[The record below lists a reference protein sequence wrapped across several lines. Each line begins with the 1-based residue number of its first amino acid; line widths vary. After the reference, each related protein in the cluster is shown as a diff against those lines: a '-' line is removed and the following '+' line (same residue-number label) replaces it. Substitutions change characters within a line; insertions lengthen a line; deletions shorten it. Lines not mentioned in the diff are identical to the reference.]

1 MNIRSRI
8 FLGTVSSLAGVLCIG
23 IGAAT
28 AGVPVIVVGVGL
40 LFLGIVSYVSTCK
53 TNEPMPDPDDILAYM
68 SWKLRRGL

>member
-8 FLGTVSSLAGVLCIG
+8 ILGTVSSLAGVLCIG

-40 LFLGIVSYVSTCK
+40 LFLGCVCYVSTCRRS
-53 TNEPMPDPDDILAYM
+53 EPMPDPDDILAYM
-68 SWKLRRGL
+68 SWKLKRGL